1 MQIVDYR
8 AARGALAG
16 TNFHE
21 LWAGLQALR
30 LLEPGTELA
39 AVSVEGFGQ
48 RVKQSADVTEYDGV
62 DCTLYFGS
70 SDPRAAKTVEIVQL
84 KYSGSNPS
92 SKWTTA
98 RLTATDKKKGN
109 NSVLRRLATA
119 FRGVASQSSAQ
130 VVVRLVSNQ
139 PVAQNIVDA
148 FGQLARGRQVPQATI
163 REFSSATGLSGKL
176 LARFSE
182 SLDLSSRTGSRFQL
196 EDTLLLE
203 ISRWTD
209 ADARAILDQLLAYI
223 RKQMLPEA
231 AQRLILREN
240 ILLTIAGSASAE
252 SLFPCPSDCSSHAR
266 IIPRSAAKQLADLLA
281 TGAQRVCLHG
291 GAGCGKTTVLHQL
304 EQQLPAGSHVVL
316 FDAYGSGRYLDA
328 ARVRHR
334 PVDAFVQLSNDMAV
348 ATSLPYFMLRSEK
361 ADARSFLRR
370 LQNAAESLRQIDP
383 GAILTLAIDA
393 ADNSVTAAEHFRER
407 TFVHDILSIE
417 DLPANTRLVVSC
429 RTSRIADL
437 KLSAEVRS
445 VPLDGF
451 TRIETEAFARQFFPD
466 AEPTWIDDFH
476 NLSGGIP
483 RVERYAIESGRRNRQ
498 NPLLSLRPLGKTLQG
513 IFEDMFQEALK
524 KAGLSYD
531 FEPFCAS
538 LIALPRPIPI
548 DYCARVSGIRSGSVL
563 DICSDLAP
571 GIRVESQCIV
581 FEDEDIE
588 EFVRTRGQS
597 SLENGHQKVADV
609 LNSDHRKSDYA
620 ATHVAAAL
628 SRADRGKELLHLIE
642 TEGEPEAIRDPLRR
656 REVRL
661 QRVKLG
667 VGLAAEQ
674 NNISSALRAALRGAE
689 AVRSDDAIAELLESN
704 LDLSAA
710 FAEESVS
717 RRLLL
722 NGVKVAKH
730 GPLIAELMLQEALAG
745 RPTIVRAYRRQFSA
759 WMQSREAAA
768 EENRHGHGRRMW
780 DISIRE
786 IAALTEAEALI
797 SGPEE
802 AYRNLLRWTPH
813 TVALQVAQIV
823 VPRLLSRGRSDLIQS
838 LFESSLVGGVFR
850 AWLAVPLLRSGA
862 QLPADALEQTLKPAM
877 LRHLF
882 PIRRSCFDRSSR
894 SAFMLF
900 DTLLSGYELAARNF
914 SGDGALRRCLMHLS
928 SRSLRHS
935 DRLWEHDTELLNI
948 LLRAYCLLAVIEER
962 EPGVDDFLGGASV
975 PMPENDPE
983 KRRLESLRTA
993 VGLLIPFY
1001 VTRARVLVSL
1011 TDSQPS
1017 LSEVGNTARSVRD
1030 SGYRLSAQSRSD
1042 LYQLL
1047 MLNIFD
1053 LAALP
1058 GADASQVI
1066 EIAFSVPSD
1075 ESSATGWEYLT
1086 FVERVGI
1093 CQETH
1098 GKLLEW
1104 ATEKDAAIAPLQ
1116 TNASEKVDAHLAL
1129 SRAVMAISPQD
1140 AAVFFQHA
1148 HEDTEG
1154 VDVDARFQLRTLSEL
1169 VLKVEGALNEQ
1180 ERQSAACDYAAL
1192 ITSIALRISDREAF
1206 PWGQATGALARMS
1219 PGVALAAVARWE
1231 DAGIAG
1237 RDDTLEAVLPHLKI
1251 PGVDR
1256 VATFVAMNPLLQSDA
1271 LLETSAE
1278 LVASQEDR
1286 TSSPHVEDLCR
1297 DALILN
1303 DGRRPTRIAK
1313 HLEKVPETGPW
1324 LKALESTEAL
1334 RADCQSARPSAA
1346 EQEDPPTSHGD
1357 LSVPAKRYIL
1367 PDEIL
1372 DAIRAAKSPDR
1383 YIPASDVLKAVHNH
1397 VATADR
1403 IAHLDALIRLP
1414 LGVVDGEAIVS
1425 ALEQAR
1431 QRWATAAVSAW
1442 LDQAVPTLLSTR
1454 LADFCGMLVYFESN
1468 SALDRLLTLVS
1479 DRSSCSR
1486 PLLRGLGE
1494 SLDALAAGAIYEVC
1508 RRVIQSLSQQD
1519 AKDILLANLQRLV
1532 NALSDSAEVRFDITD
1547 IPPEPKEA
1555 VARYLFA
1562 LMSDVDTRVRWRA
1575 AHCLRRF
1582 VRYGGK
1588 EILPSIAVLSNRI
1601 AEDSYRVPRAP
1612 FYWQAARLWFMA
1624 TLSRIASEQPVAI
1637 LPVKSL
1643 LFRALDDSEF
1653 PHPAIRA
1660 FAKDALETLESSG
1673 AICFNEQE
1681 RMLYQS
1687 TNRSIL
1693 PQEKGETEFALE
1705 HAQHAPAGRFRFDAM
1720 DTIPYW
1726 YQPATRI
1733 FAHVSTTQLKAEAER
1748 WILDRWGAKP
1758 DAGEWRTEP
1767 RRNRFPERSWRLSSN
1782 DHGSMPRLEH
1792 YRTFLEWYALQC
1804 AIGSLMKI
1812 EPLALRENGEQSELE
1827 MRLRRQRFSEAPYWM
1842 ADLLSPIPLE
1852 QRFWLQPEIGDEW
1865 VATVTDA
1872 DFVQELRRGMDG
1884 SEVVVDGS
1892 FQVSSSEF
1900 SWDVDVDSAL
1910 VNEENA
1916 MALVR
1921 ALQTAE
1927 EPIDYKLPD
1936 ADEDEDDRFAIGDPG
1951 FRLSGWIAAT
1961 YSDDGFDEYDPLN
1974 LGTNST
1980 TSGPPNSRSSRRA
1993 LQGGILSWP
2002 EHDGVVFKY
2011 ERWKSHRDRSSDEYE
2026 GPGVRTSGHRLF
2038 TTSHEILE
2046 FLKKTGSHLIFEVR
2060 ITRKRGGSR
2069 HQIRT
2074 EEESLRLEGR
2084 FCGII
2089 LLRADGTLHT
2099 ADGCIGAWPLSGG

>member
-1 MQIVDYR
+1 MPIVDYR

-21 LWAGLQALR
+21 LWAVLQALR

-48 RVKQSADVTEYDGV
+48 AVKHSDDAAEYDGV

-70 SDPRAAKTVEIVQL
+70 SDLKDAKRVEIIQL
-84 KYSGSNPS
+84 KYSGSDPS

-119 FRGVASQSSAQ
+119 FRGIASQSSAR
-130 VVVRLVSNQ
+130 VAVRLVSNQ
-139 PVAQNIVDA
+139 PVAQNVVDA
-148 FGQLARGRQVPQATI
+148 FGRLARSLQVPRALRTEI
-163 REFSSATGLSGKL
+163 RSATGLSDNL

-182 SLDLSSRTGSRFQL
+182 SLDLSSQTGSRFQL
-196 EDTLLLE
+196 EDALLLE
-203 ISRWTD
+203 ISRWTN
-209 ADARAILDQLLAYI
+209 ADARAVLDQLLAYI
-223 RKQMLPEA
+223 RKQMLPEG

-252 SLFPCPSDCSSHAR
+252 SLFPCASDFSSPAG
-266 IIPRSAAKQLADLLA
+266 IIPRSAAKQLAGLLR
-281 TGAQRVCLHG
+281 TGTQHICLYG
-291 GAGCGKTTVLHQL
+291 GAGCGKTTVLRQL
-304 EQQLPAGSHVVL
+304 EQHLPAGSHVVL

-328 ARVRHR
+328 ARIRHR
-334 PVDAFVQLSNDMAV
+334 PMDAFVQLSNDMAV

-370 LQNAAESLRQIDP
+370 LQNAAESLRHIDP
-383 GAILTLAIDA
+383 GALLTLAIDA
-393 ADNSVTAAEHFRER
+393 ADNSVTAAEHFGER
-407 TFVHDILSIE
+407 TFVHDILSIG

-451 TRIETEAFARQFFPD
+451 TRVETEAFVRQFFPG

-476 NLSGGIP
+476 NLSGGNP

-498 NPLLSLRPLGKTLQG
+498 DPLLSLRPLGKTLQG
-513 IFEDMFQEALK
+513 IFEDMFQEALR

-531 FEPFCAS
+531 FEPFCAA

-563 DICSDLAP
+563 DICTDLAP
-571 GIRVESQCIV
+571 GIRVESHCIV

-609 LNSDHRKSDYA
+609 LNSDHRTNDYA

-628 SRADRGKELLHLIE
+628 SRAGRGKELLDLIE
-642 TEGEPEAIRDPLRR
+642 SEAEPEAIRDPLRR

-674 NNISSALRAALRGAE
+674 NDIPSALRAALRGAE
-689 AVRSDDAIAELLESN
+689 AVKSDDAIAELLESN

-722 NGVKVAKH
+722 NGEKVAKH
-730 GPLIAELMLQEALAG
+730 GPLVAELMLQNALAG

-780 DISIRE
+780 DISIRD

-802 AYRNLLRWTPH
+802 AYSNLLRWTPH
-813 TVALQVAQIV
+813 TLAIQVAQIV

-838 LFESSLVGGVFR
+838 FFESSLVSGVFR
-850 AWLAVPLLRSGA
+850 AWFAVPLLRSGA
-862 QLPADALEQTLKPAM
+862 QLPADALEQTFKPTM

-882 PIRRSCFDRSSR
+882 PIRRSSFDRSGR
-894 SAFMLF
+894 STFMLF
-900 DTLLSGYELAARNF
+900 DTLLAGYELAARNYRA
-914 SGDGALRRCLMHLS
+914 DAALRSCLMHLS

-935 DRLWEHDTELLNI
+935 NRLWDHDTELLNI
-948 LLRAYCLLAVIEER
+948 LLRAYCLLAVLEDR

-1001 VTRARVLVSL
+1001 VARARVLVSV
-1011 TDSQPS
+1011 TDPQPS
-1017 LSEVGNTARSVRD
+1017 VSEVGNAARSVRN
-1030 SGYRLSAQSRSD
+1030 SGYRLSAHSRSD

-1058 GADASQVI
+1058 GADASQVL
-1066 EIAFSVPSD
+1066 ETAFSVPSD

-1086 FVERVGI
+1086 FVERAGI
-1093 CQETH
+1093 CQGTH

-1116 TNASEKVDAHLAL
+1116 TNASEKIDAHLAL

-1154 VDVDARFQLRTLSEL
+1154 VDIDARFQLRTLSEL
-1169 VLKVEGALNEQ
+1169 VQRAEGALKDQ
-1180 ERQSAACDYAAL
+1180 ERPSAACDFAAL
-1192 ITSIALRISDREAF
+1192 ISSTALRIGDRESF
-1206 PWGQATGALARMS
+1206 PWGQTTGSLARMS

-1237 RDDTLEAVLPHLKI
+1237 RDDTLEAVLPHLEI

-1256 VATFVAMNPLLQSDA
+1256 VATFVAMNPLLQSDS
-1271 LLETSAE
+1271 LLEESAD
-1278 LVASQEDR
+1278 LVASQDNQA
-1286 TSSPHVEDLCR
+1286 SSPQVEDLCR

-1303 DGRRPTRIAK
+1303 DGRRPTSIAK
-1313 HLEKVPETGPW
+1313 KLEKVPEAGVW
-1324 LKALESTEAL
+1324 LKALQSTEAFQ
-1334 RADCQSARPSAA
+1334 AGCQAVRPSPA
-1346 EQEDPPTSHGD
+1346 EEEDPPNSHGN

-1372 DAIRAAKSPDR
+1372 DAICAAKSPDR
-1383 YIPASDVLKAVHNH
+1383 YIPVSDMLKAVQDH

-1403 IAHLDALIRLP
+1403 IAHLDALKLLP
-1414 LGVVDGEAIVS
+1414 LGVADGEAIVS

-1431 QRWATAAVSAW
+1431 QRWTAAAVSAW
-1442 LDQAVPTLLSTR
+1442 LDQAVPALLSTR
-1454 LADFCGMLVYFESN
+1454 LADFCGMLVYFETN
-1468 SALDRLLTLVS
+1468 SALDRLLNLVS

-1494 SLDALAAGAIYEVC
+1494 SLDALTAGAIYEVC
-1508 RRVIQSLSQQD
+1508 RRVIQSLRQED
-1519 AKDILLANLQRLV
+1519 AKDILLANLRRLV
-1532 NALSDSAEVRFDITD
+1532 NALPDSAEVRFDITD
-1547 IPPEPKEA
+1547 IPPEPTEA
-1555 VARYLFA
+1555 VARFLFA

-1588 EILPSIAVLSNRI
+1588 ELLPSIAILSKRT
-1601 AEDSYRVPRAP
+1601 AEDSFRVPRAP
-1612 FYWQAARLWFMA
+1612 FYWQAARLWFVA
-1624 TLSRIASEQPVAI
+1624 TLSRIASEQPGAV
-1637 LPVKSL
+1637 LLVKTL
-1643 LFRALDDSEF
+1643 LLQTLDDPAY
-1653 PHPAIRA
+1653 PHPALRS
-1660 FAKDALETLESSG
+1660 FAKDALEALASSRMVSFG
-1673 AICFNEQE
+1673 EHE
-1681 RMLYQS
+1681 RVLIQS
-1687 TNRSIL
+1687 TNQSSIPPEVRVSMFPADASL
-1693 PQEKGETEFALE
+1693 PG
-1705 HAQHAPAGRFRFDAM
+1705 PSGRFRFDPI
-1720 DTIPYW
+1720 DTVPYW

-1733 FAHVSTTQLKAEAER
+1733 FANVSMNQLKAEAER
-1748 WILDRWGAKP
+1748 WILDRWGVKP
-1758 DAGEWRTEP
+1758 DVGEWRTEP
-1767 RRNRFPERSWRLSSN
+1767 RRNRFPERSWSLSSN

-1812 EPLALRENGEQSELE
+1812 EPLALRENSEQSELE
-1827 MRLRRQRFSEAPYWM
+1827 MRLRWQRLPEAPYWI

-1852 QRFWLQPEIGDEW
+1852 QRFWLQPEIGEEW
-1865 VATVTDA
+1865 VAAATDA
-1872 DFVQELRRGMDG
+1872 NFVQELRRGTDG

-1936 ADEDEDDRFAIGDPG
+1936 ANEDEDDRFAIGEPG

-1974 LGTNST
+1974 LGTKST
-1980 TSGPPNSRSSRRA
+1980 TSGPPNSRSIRRA

-2002 EHDGVVFKY
+2002 EHDGVVFRY

-2026 GPGVRTSGHRLF
+2026 GPSVRTSGHRLF
-2038 TTSHEILE
+2038 ATSHEILE

-2089 LLRADGTLHT
+2089 LHT
-2099 ADGCIGAWPLSGG
+2099 ADGSLGTGPLSGG